1 MAKHAFDPASILSD
15 DEKAAIVN
23 QRAKQWAAEA
33 FSHQL
38 NREALLAA
46 DPNGRDLLLTFAKC
60 LQDLADRGLKRI
72 YPLLWILFQMA
83 WRKSFDQAI
92 SLLGGCENLT
102 RFHIQSDSFGGLRA
116 AIDT

>member
-1 MAKHAFDPASILSD
+1 MAKQFDPSSILSD

-46 DPNGRDLLLTFAKC
+46 DDKADTTIWSNNGTE
-60 LQDLADRGLKRI
+60 
-72 YPLLWILFQMA
+72 LFRCMV
-83 WRKSFDQAI
+83 I
-92 SLLGGCENLT
+92 
-102 RFHIQSDSFGGLRA
+102 
-116 AIDT
+116 

>member
-1 MAKHAFDPASILSD
+1 MAKQFDPASILSD

-46 DPNGRDLLLTFAKC
+46 DDKADTSDIDAALATLGKAVENTVAKGEA
-60 LQDLADRGLKRI
+60 LVA
-72 YPLLWILFQMA
+72 
-83 WRKSFDQAI
+83 
-92 SLLGGCENLT
+92 E
-102 RFHIQSDSFGGLRA
+102 RA
-116 AIDT
+116 VKA

>member
-1 MAKHAFDPASILSD
+1 MAEFDPSSILSD

-46 DPNGRDLLLTFAKC
+46 DDKADTSDIDAALATLGKAVENTVAKGEA
-60 LQDLADRGLKRI
+60 LVA
-72 YPLLWILFQMA
+72 
-83 WRKSFDQAI
+83 
-92 SLLGGCENLT
+92 E
-102 RFHIQSDSFGGLRA
+102 RA
-116 AIDT
+116 VKA

>member
-46 DPNGRDLLLTFAKC
+46 DDKADTSDIDAALATLGKAVENTVAKGEA
-60 LQDLADRGLKRI
+60 LVA
-72 YPLLWILFQMA
+72 
-83 WRKSFDQAI
+83 
-92 SLLGGCENLT
+92 E
-102 RFHIQSDSFGGLRA
+102 RA
-116 AIDT
+116 VKA

>member
-1 MAKHAFDPASILSD
+1 MPKFDPSSILSD

-46 DPNGRDLLLTFAKC
+46 DDKADTSDIDAALATLSKAVERAVAKG
-60 LQDLADRGLKRI
+60 DAIEAARI
-72 YPLLWILFQMA
+72 
-83 WRKSFDQAI
+83 KV
-92 SLLGGCENLT
+92 E
-102 RFHIQSDSFGGLRA
+102 
-116 AIDT
+116 

>member
-1 MAKHAFDPASILSD
+1 MAKHKFDPASILSD

-46 DPNGRDLLLTFAKC
+46 DDKADTSDIDAALATLGKAVENTVAKGEA
-60 LQDLADRGLKRI
+60 LVA
-72 YPLLWILFQMA
+72 
-83 WRKSFDQAI
+83 
-92 SLLGGCENLT
+92 E
-102 RFHIQSDSFGGLRA
+102 RA
-116 AIDT
+116 VKA

>member
-1 MAKHAFDPASILSD
+1 MAKQAFDPASILSD

-46 DPNGRDLLLTFAKC
+46 DPDADTEDIDAA
-60 LQDLADRGLKRI
+60 LATLSVAVERVVT
-72 YPLLWILFQMA
+72 
-83 WRKSFDQAI
+83 KSEQLSA
-92 SLLGGCENLT
+92 E
-102 RFHIQSDSFGGLRA
+102 RVVVK
-116 AIDT
+116 

>member
-1 MAKHAFDPASILSD
+1 MPKFDPSSILSD

-46 DPNGRDLLLTFAKC
+46 DDKADTSDIDAALATLSKAVQRAVAKG
-60 LQDLADRGLKRI
+60 DAIESARI
-72 YPLLWILFQMA
+72 
-83 WRKSFDQAI
+83 KV
-92 SLLGGCENLT
+92 E
-102 RFHIQSDSFGGLRA
+102 
-116 AIDT
+116 

>member
-1 MAKHAFDPASILSD
+1 MAKQFDPSSILSD

-46 DPNGRDLLLTFAKC
+46 DDKADTSDIDAALATLSKAVARAVAKG
-60 LQDLADRGLKRI
+60 DAIESARI
-72 YPLLWILFQMA
+72 
-83 WRKSFDQAI
+83 KV
-92 SLLGGCENLT
+92 E
-102 RFHIQSDSFGGLRA
+102 
-116 AIDT
+116 

>member
-1 MAKHAFDPASILSD
+1 MAKQFDPSSILSD

-46 DPNGRDLLLTFAKC
+46 DDKADTSDIDAALATLSKAVERAVAKG
-60 LQDLADRGLKRI
+60 DAIEAARI
-72 YPLLWILFQMA
+72 
-83 WRKSFDQAI
+83 KV
-92 SLLGGCENLT
+92 E
-102 RFHIQSDSFGGLRA
+102 
-116 AIDT
+116 

>member
-1 MAKHAFDPASILSD
+1 MPKFDPSSILSD

-46 DPNGRDLLLTFAKC
+46 DPKADTSDIDAALATLSKAVARAVAKS
-60 LQDLADRGLKRI
+60 DAIESARI
-72 YPLLWILFQMA
+72 
-83 WRKSFDQAI
+83 KV
-92 SLLGGCENLT
+92 E
-102 RFHIQSDSFGGLRA
+102 
-116 AIDT
+116 

>member
-1 MAKHAFDPASILSD
+1 MPKFDPSSILSD

-46 DPNGRDLLLTFAKC
+46 DPK
-60 LQDLADRGLKRI
+60 AD
-72 YPLLWILFQMA
+72 
-83 WRKSFDQAI
+83 
-92 SLLGGCENLT
+92 T
-102 RFHIQSDSFGGLRA
+102 SD
-116 AIDT
+116 IDTALATLTTAVEQAMVKSNEISAAQE